1 MSNSLSV
8 KENSAYLIT
17 DEFDRRYHSGI
28 ICSEGYVVVTAK
40 ETTYFADAR
49 YFYALREKLKN
60 AKVKAKLFKGFG
72 SIKEYLIDSGIKTLY
87 VDYNAT
93 TLTQYETYKEFGVE
107 VVNGAKKIADC
118 RKAKTQCEIDNI
130 ARACQIA
137 KDAFDYILPFIKEG
151 VTERSIKNRLEK
163 FMKKNGAEGPSF
175 ETIVAFG
182 KNSAVPHHETGD
194 TKLKKNQTVLMD
206 YGCVVNGYCSD
217 ITRTV
222 FYGEP
227 TKEFEQ
233 VFLKVAGA
241 NLLALDR
248 AVDGVKTKD
257 LDELVR
263 EYFSSLGVE
272 DKFTHSL
279 GHGVGLQI
287 HEEPYL
293 SKKGDGLLKENYV
306 FTIEPGLYL
315 DGEFGVRIENTVVI
329 KDGDA
334 VSLTGNG
341 RELIVIK

>member
-1 MSNSLSV
+1 MCNELSV
-8 KENSAYLIT
+8 KDNSAYLIT

-28 ICSEGYVVVTAK
+28 VNSEGYVVKTQQ
-40 ETTYFADAR
+40 ETVYFADAR
-49 YFYALREKLKN
+49 YFYALKEKLKN
-60 AKVKAKLFKGFG
+60 SSVKAKLFKGFC
-72 SIKEYLIDSGIKTLY
+72 SIKDYLDKNGIKTLC

-93 TLTQYETYKEFGVE
+93 TLTQYETYKAFGVE
-107 VVNGAKKIADC
+107 VVNGAKKILDC
-118 RKAKTQCEIDNI
+118 RKAKTQTEIDSI
-130 ARACQIA
+130 TRACKIA

-151 VTERSIKNRLEK
+151 VSERSIKNRLER
-163 FMKKNGAEGPSF
+163 FMKKNGAEKPSF

-194 TKLKKNQTVLMD
+194 TKLKKDQAVLLD

-227 TKEFEQ
+227 TQKFIQ
-233 VFLKVAGA
+233 VFESVANA
-241 NLLALDR
+241 NLLAFEN
-248 AVDGVKTKD
+248 AKQGVKAKD
-257 LDELVR
+257 LDALVR
-263 EYFSSLGVE
+263 EHFAKTNQE

-293 SKKGDGLLKENYV
+293 SKKGDGVLKENYA
-306 FTIEPGLYL
+306 FTIEPGLYY

-329 KDGDA
+329 KNGVA
-334 VSLTGNG
+334 ISLTGNG
-341 RELIVIK
+341 RELITIK